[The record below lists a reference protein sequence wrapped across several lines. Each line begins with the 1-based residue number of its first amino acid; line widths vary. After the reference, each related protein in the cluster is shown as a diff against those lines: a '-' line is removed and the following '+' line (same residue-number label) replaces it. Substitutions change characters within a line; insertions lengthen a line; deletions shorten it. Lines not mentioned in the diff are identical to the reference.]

1 MPFAPT
7 EYNPQGT
14 HERIALTGTSPRWL
28 EKAETRATVLVIQAE
43 TQNIRYRLDS
53 LRTTYNTTA
62 APTPTTGFQLIAGQ
76 RVSIPSVVGGVAVCA
91 ETAGAIIQI
100 QWIT

>member
-1 MPFAPT
+1 MFAPT
-7 EYNPQGT
+7 ECNPQGE

-28 EKAETRATVLVIQAE
+28 EKAAARATILVIQAE

-53 LRTTYNTTA
+53 LRTNYNTTA
-62 APTPTTGFQLIAGQ
+62 APTPTVGFQLADGQ
-76 RVSIPSVVGGVAVCA
+76 ITTIPSVTGGVAVCA
-91 ETAGAIIQI
+91 ETAGAVIQI